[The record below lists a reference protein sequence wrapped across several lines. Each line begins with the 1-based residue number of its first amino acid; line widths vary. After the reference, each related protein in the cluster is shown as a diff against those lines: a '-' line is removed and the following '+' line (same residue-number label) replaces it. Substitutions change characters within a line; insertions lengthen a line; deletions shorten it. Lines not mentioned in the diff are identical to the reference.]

1 MGGQWW
7 EQERER
13 PYHVQRARYL
23 QDYRTLLKVAPLAP
37 CPSYLQT
44 RSDRQMAPPR
54 LQLVVTSKES
64 EEQDVGSHGK
74 RKWDVY
80 EAGREGREIEA
91 TDEERAGILGYVVNG
106 LDAHM
111 FEELV
116 RGLGRF

>member
-1 MGGQWW
+1 
-7 EQERER
+7 
-13 PYHVQRARYL
+13 
-23 QDYRTLLKVAPLAP
+23 
-37 CPSYLQT
+37 
-44 RSDRQMAPPR
+44 MAPPR

-64 EEQDVGSHGK
+64 GEQNVDMHGK
-74 RKWDVY
+74 RKWDGY
-80 EAGREGREIEA
+80 EAGREEREVEA